1 MSIDGETRTEFN
13 IENRFDHP
21 LLADTLIL
29 GNSENLPADAFESND
44 YFKGTLQDL
53 RINNHLVPL
62 TTLPPDIEIEQFGT
76 QIKEDNILQVPA
88 IH

>member
-1 MSIDGETRTEFN
+1 MAETKFN
-13 IENRFDHP
+13 VENRFDHP

-29 GNSENLPADAFESND
+29 GSSEDLPIEAFSSND

-53 RINNHLVPL
+53 RINSHLVPL
-62 TTLPPDIEIEQFGT
+62 TILPSDIEIQQFG
-76 QIKEDNILQVPA
+76 IPIREHNILEVINYA